1 MRLFPDYRVVE
12 EDYLRRTGFFPIM
25 HLVTLQRELYEA
37 NPGAP
42 LALLE
47 AFEESKRRGR
57 ERLRDLDTLAVM
69 HPWIAA
75 ELDELKEPFA
85 GFGGDPFVY
94 GVGPNRRV
102 LDALLDYS
110 FEQGLSERRVAV
122 DELFAPETL
131 EWMPAG
137 IAGELNA

>member
-1 MRLFPDYRVVE
+1 
-12 EDYLRRTGFFPIM
+12 M
-25 HLVTLQRELYEA
+25 HLITLQRELYES

-122 DELFAPETL
+122 EELFAPEDARL
-131 EWMPAG
+131 DACRDRRRAQAPRRLVPRNRLSGARAG
-137 IAGELNA
+137 R